1 MRDLTALSDK
11 EELEEHIEL
20 YHGNP
25 SLPVYTKNKQVLSP
39 EHVTSLLMGV
49 DNESKVCKVPPT
61 AIANN
66 VTFLVDLQG
75 LKSENDVKCDDMGH
89 WRNNSN
95 KKFTFYVEWTDDF
108 EAKIHTS
115 QNSSEERQQ
124 VTLKRECY
132 RLNNIG
138 EDDLR
143 KRIDWIYR
151 KDETIIL
158 TRVTVLYIR
167 FLIFPGYKCHQP
179 NCIHVA

>member
-39 EHVTSLLMGV
+39 EDVTSLLMGV

-115 QNSSEERQQ
+115 QNSSGERQQ
-124 VTLKRECY
+124 VTLKREYY

-151 KDETIIL
+151 KDETIIF

>member
-39 EHVTSLLMGV
+39 EDVTSLLMGV

-75 LKSENDVKCDDMGH
+75 LKSENK
-89 WRNNSN
+89 SN
-95 KKFTFYVEWTDDF
+95 
-108 EAKIHTS
+108 
-115 QNSSEERQQ
+115 
-124 VTLKRECY
+124 VTTWA
-132 RLNNIG
+132 IG
-138 EDDLR
+138 E
-143 KRIDWIYR
+143 
-151 KDETIIL
+151 TI
-158 TRVTVLYIR
+158 VTKNLHSTLNGRTTSKQKYIQVKIVR
-167 FLIFPGYKCHQP
+167 ERDSK
-179 NCIHVA
+179 